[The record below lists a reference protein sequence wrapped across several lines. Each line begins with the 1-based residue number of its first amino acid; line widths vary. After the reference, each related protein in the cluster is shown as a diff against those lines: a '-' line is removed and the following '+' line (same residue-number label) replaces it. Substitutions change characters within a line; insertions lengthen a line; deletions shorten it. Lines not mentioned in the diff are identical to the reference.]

1 MSYTF
6 NQSTGELT
14 DPSGAVVATGYAGGN
29 CGKNPEGRNNPDMQA
44 VKCIGPL
51 PEGWYDLG
59 EPVAQSHLGPFAIP
73 LIPDPANDMMGRG
86 DFYLHGD
93 TTPSGNASEGCVIMP
108 RNIREAVKAS
118 GERLQVVRGGV

>member
-1 MSYTF
+1 MSYMF

-73 LIPDPANDMMGRG
+73 LIPDPANDMLGRG

-93 TTPSGNASEGCVIMP
+93 TTPSGNASEGCIIMP